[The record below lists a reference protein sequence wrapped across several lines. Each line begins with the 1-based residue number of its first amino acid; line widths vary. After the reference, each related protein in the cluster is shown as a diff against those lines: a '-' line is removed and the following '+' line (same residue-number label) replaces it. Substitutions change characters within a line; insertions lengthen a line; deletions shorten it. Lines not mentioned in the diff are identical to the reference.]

1 MVILTKIILLILW
14 SIDSAYSLNI
24 LGERGFEFE
33 CPERKKEP
41 AWIPP
46 TYVGPPQTNF
56 FDDEIS
62 SSVDDCRQQEEIMPS
77 NDCVDEKQHLLRQLR
92 HLTRQEDH
100 VSERLEKLE
109 DAEEKG
115 TTKSC
120 SSIQSN
126 YCVKITY
133 KCWRKSTK
141 NSSWQNFRKN
151 LKNKRMSIFFSTVQ
165 SSSFPLRK

>member
-33 CPERKKEP
+33 CPERKKES
-41 AWIPP
+41 AWIPA

-109 DAEEKG
+109 DA
-115 TTKSC
+115 
-120 SSIQSN
+120 
-126 YCVKITY
+126 VKQARERYY
-133 KCWRKSTK
+133 KIL
-141 NSSWQNFRKN
+141 Q
-151 LKNKRMSIFFSTVQ
+151 LDPVQ
-165 SSSFPLRK
+165 LLRKEYIQMLKKVDQEQQLTKFP